1 MPLRG
6 AAEWRERLRM
16 INHDHWRSLREMPG
30 PACSLVLG
38 LALLFSVACGPQEP
52 GDVVSPE
59 LAELEAHER
68 FEAYTDDPRF
78 NERVVRQEGPREF
91 SVVLLVLDT
100 TRADRVAVRR
110 NGCGTTPRIDELAE
124 SALVFTNASSPSS
137 WTLPGHASLFTG
149 KYPYEHG
156 VHWTAHRNA
165 ALQEAGG
172 FCARLSEEEVT
183 LAEVFRSA
191 GFVTLGV
198 ASNYWLTPSM
208 GFAQGFDKYLVA
220 REGSGAK
227 KYLMGD
233 EITLKAAAMMKA
245 HRSES
250 FFLFV
255 NLMDA
260 HAPYAPAPE
269 AVCFSRGLPSRT
281 DAGDRLF
288 SGDIYGS
295 GLRRLVNLEGYRASR
310 PLREYLLALYDDEI
324 RYLDLQVGRILDTL
338 QEIGRYDDTAIVIVG
353 DHGEYFFEHDLLNH
367 GIGVYE
373 GVVRVPMIIR
383 YPPSVPAGVVAER
396 VELIDLFPTLLELAE
411 IPVPTGPR
419 RTLGFG
425 VNLLD
430 AGARHR
436 GRAALSETYR
446 NPWEEGRARP
456 EVLRTTR
463 AVVLDGFKLI
473 VVSDGPGEDEVYDL
487 GKDSSEE
494 SDLGSERGFDELR
507 RLLGRQLEGLL
518 SGVAATG
525 AEGPPSLDPE
535 QVERLRALGYLGED

>member
-1 MPLRG
+1 
-6 AAEWRERLRM
+6 M

-52 GDVVSPE
+52 EDAVSPE
-59 LAELEAHER
+59 LAELETHER
-68 FEAYTDDPRF
+68 FEAFTDDSHSI
-78 NERVVRQEGPREF
+78 ERVVGQEGPRRL
-91 SVVLLVLDT
+91 SVVLVVLDT
-100 TRADRVAVRR
+100 TRADRVAVRQ
-110 NGCGTTPRIDELAE
+110 NGCGTTPRIDGLAE

-156 VHWTAHRNA
+156 VHWTMHRNA

-183 LAEVFRSA
+183 IAEVFRSA

-208 GFAQGFDKYLVA
+208 GFAQGFDEYLVA
-220 REGSGAK
+220 KEGSGAK

-269 AVCFSRGLPSRT
+269 AVCFSRGLPSQT

-295 GLRRLVNLEGYRASR
+295 GLRRLINFEGYRASR

-425 VNLLD
+425 INLLD